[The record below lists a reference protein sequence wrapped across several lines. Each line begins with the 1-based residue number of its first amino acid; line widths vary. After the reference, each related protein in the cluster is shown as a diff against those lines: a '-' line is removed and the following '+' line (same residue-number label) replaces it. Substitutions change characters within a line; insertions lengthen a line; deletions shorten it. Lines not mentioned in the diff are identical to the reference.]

1 MEWENSPHLA
11 MKLSISQSSDYFK
24 LLKIEDDALK
34 MAAILKQ
41 LRLNV
46 C

>member
-1 MEWENSPHLA
+1 MREQSSPGHETVC
-11 MKLSISQSSDYFK
+11 QSSDYFK
-24 LLKIEDDALK
+24 LLKIEDDTLK